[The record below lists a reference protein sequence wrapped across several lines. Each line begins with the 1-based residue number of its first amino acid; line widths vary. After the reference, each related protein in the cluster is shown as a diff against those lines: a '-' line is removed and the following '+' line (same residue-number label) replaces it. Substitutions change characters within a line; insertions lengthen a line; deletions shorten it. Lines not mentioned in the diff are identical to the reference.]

1 MLIIRRFCQFFGF
14 LMLIGGSLTS
24 FGQTTV
30 TNNMTVEQYVQNVL
44 LGGGVTVSNIQFNGG
59 AATIVSESV
68 GEFNAPVGNFG
79 LVNGL
84 ILGSGNVQLAAQA
97 NLGGGSSLG
106 GAGTQGVDTDLQS
119 ITPNQIF
126 DEAVIEF
133 DFVPAGN
140 LISFR
145 YVFAS
150 EEYPE
155 YVCGSVNDAFGFFL
169 TGTNPAGGMYN
180 AANIALIPDPA
191 NPGFFT
197 TTAVSINTVNPGVSG
212 SNGQAGN
219 CDAIDPN
226 WATYSVFYAG
236 NNVTTNY
243 EYDGNTVVLVAQASV
258 ECGETYHIK
267 LAIGDAGDPV
277 FDSGVFLEGGSF
289 ASEAVDIA
297 VATVNGDTNV
307 IEGCTNAQ
315 FIFTRPASQLGDT
328 LIVDYDLEGVAVE
341 GTDYNNMVN
350 PVTFLPGE
358 AQIVLTLDPVDDGID
373 DGPETVIIT
382 AFTVNDCGDTLV
394 STDTLYILDAPE
406 AIFSASTVD
415 GCEPLDVTFT
425 NSSKHSDNY
434 AWTFGNGQTAN
445 VNNLNAQTQTYIAPG
460 TAQLIVSFDGQCPD
474 TATIAINA
482 YVCGCTDPLATNY
495 NPVATVNDGS
505 CIFPYPTVIAPNVFT
520 PDGNE
525 ENPFFELITT
535 NATHIEFTITNRW
548 GITMYKGSGINP
560 VWDGKVNGNPA
571 SEGVYFYEYTVTGVT
586 GDTLEGHG
594 FVELIR

>member
-1 MLIIRRFCQFFGF
+1 MLSIKRIVKIFSY
-14 LMLIGGSLTS
+14 LVLIGGSFTA

-30 TNNMTVEQYVQNVL
+30 TNNLTVEQYVQNVL

-59 AATIVSESV
+59 AANIVSESV

-79 LVNGL
+79 LTTGL
-84 ILGSGNVQLAAQA
+84 ILASGDAQLAAQA
-97 NLGGGSSLG
+97 NIGGGSSLG
-106 GAGTQGVDTDLQS
+106 GSATIGVDTDLQS
-119 ITPNQIF
+119 ITPNQIW

-169 TGTNPAGGMYN
+169 TGNNPAGGTYN

-191 NPGFFT
+191 NPGSFT
-197 TTAVSINTVNPGVSG
+197 TTAVSINTVNPGVEG
-212 SNGQAGN
+212 FAGDPAN
-219 CDAIDPN
+219 CDALDPN
-226 WATYSVFYAG
+226 WAAYSIFYAG
-236 NNVTTNY
+236 DNSTTNY
-243 EYDGNTVVLVAQASV
+243 EYDGNTVVLVAQAAV

-267 LAIGDAGDPV
+267 LAIGDAGDNV
-277 FDSGVFLEGGSF
+277 WDSGVFLEGGSF

-297 VATVNGDTNV
+297 VATVNGDTTV

-315 FIFTRPASQLGDT
+315 FIFTRPASQLTDT
-328 LIVDYDLEGVAVE
+328 LVVDYDLEGVAVE
-341 GTDYNNMVN
+341 GTDYNTMVN

-358 AQIVLTLDPVDDGID
+358 DQIVLTLNPTDDGID

-382 AFTVNDCGDTLV
+382 AYTVNDCGDTLV

-425 NSSKHSDNY
+425 NTSKHSDNY
-434 AWTFGNGQTAN
+434 AWTFGNGQTAT
-445 VNNLNAQTQTYIAPG
+445 VNNLNSQTQTYSTPG

-474 TATIAINA
+474 TATISINA
-482 YVCGCTDPLATNY
+482 YVCGCTDPSATNY
-495 NPVATVNDGS
+495 NPTATVDDGS
-505 CIFPYPTVIAPNVFT
+505 CFYPYPTVVAPNVFT

-571 SEGVYFYEYTVTGVT
+571 SEGVYFYEYTVTGIT
-586 GDTLEGHG
+586 GDKLEGHG

>member
-1 MLIIRRFCQFFGF
+1 M
-14 LMLIGGSLTS
+14 
-24 FGQTTV
+24 
-30 TNNMTVEQYVQNVL
+30 
-44 LGGGVTVSNIQFNGG
+44 
-59 AATIVSESV
+59 
-68 GEFNAPVGNFG
+68 
-79 LVNGL
+79 
-84 ILGSGNVQLAAQA
+84 
-97 NLGGGSSLG
+97 
-106 GAGTQGVDTDLQS
+106 
-119 ITPNQIF
+119 
-126 DEAVIEF
+126 
-133 DFVPAGN
+133 
-140 LISFR
+140 
-145 YVFAS
+145 
-150 EEYPE
+150 
-155 YVCGSVNDAFGFFL
+155 
-169 TGTNPAGGMYN
+169 
-180 AANIALIPDPA
+180 
-191 NPGFFT
+191 
-197 TTAVSINTVNPGVSG
+197 
-212 SNGQAGN
+212 
-219 CDAIDPN
+219 
-226 WATYSVFYAG
+226 
-236 NNVTTNY
+236 
-243 EYDGNTVVLVAQASV
+243 
-258 ECGETYHIK
+258 
-267 LAIGDAGDPV
+267 

-297 VATVNGDTNV
+297 VATVNGDTTV

-358 AQIVLTLDPVDDGID
+358 AQIVLTLNPVDDGID

-382 AFTVNDCGDTLV
+382 AYTVNDCGDTLV

-425 NSSKHSDNY
+425 NTSKHSDNY
-434 AWTFGNGQTAN
+434 AWTFGNGQTAT

-474 TATIAINA
+474 TATITINA

-548 GITMYKGSGINP
+548 GITMYTGSGINP

-571 SEGVYFYEYTVTGVT
+571 SEGVYFYQYTVTGVT

>member
-1 MLIIRRFCQFFGF
+1 MLSMKGIGQFFGCLVF
-14 LMLIGGSLTS
+14 IGGSFS
-24 FGQTTV
+24 VFGQTTV
-30 TNNMTVEQYVQNVL
+30 TNSLTVEQYIQNVL

-59 AATIVSESV
+59 SAAIVYEGV

-79 LVNGL
+79 LTTGL
-84 ILGSGNVQLAAQA
+84 ILASGDAQLASQP
-97 NLGGGSSLG
+97 NTGGGSSLG
-106 GAGTQGVDTDLQS
+106 GPGTQGVDADLQS
-119 ITPNQIF
+119 ITPNQIY
-126 DEAVIEF
+126 DETVIEF

-169 TGTNPAGGMYN
+169 TGVNPAGGMYT

-191 NPGFFT
+191 NPGSFT

-212 SNGQAGN
+212 ANGIAQN
-219 CDAIDPN
+219 CSDIDPD

-236 NNVTTNY
+236 NNMTTNY
-243 EYDGNTVVLVAQASV
+243 EYDGNTVVLVAQAAV

-289 ASEAVDIA
+289 ASEAVDIS

-307 IEGCTNAQ
+307 IEGCTSAQ
-315 FIFTRPASQLGDT
+315 FIFTRPASQLVDT
-328 LIVDYDLEGVAVE
+328 LVVEYELTGDAVE
-341 GTDYNNMVN
+341 GSDFNTMTN
-350 PVTFLPGE
+350 PVTFLPGVDV
-358 AQIVLTLDPVDDGID
+358 ITLNLNPTDDGID

-382 AFTVNDCGDTLV
+382 AYTVNDCGDTLI

-415 GCEPLDVTFT
+415 GCQPLDVTFT
-425 NSSKHSDNY
+425 NTSKHSDNY

-445 VNNLNAQTQTYIAPG
+445 VNNLNPQNQTYIVPG

-495 NPVATVNDGS
+495 NPTATVDDGS
-505 CIFPYPTVIAPNVFT
+505 CFYPYPTVVAPNVFT

-548 GITMYKGSGINP
+548 GITMYTGSGINP
-560 VWDGKVNGNPA
+560 VWDGKVNGDPA
-571 SEGVYFYEYTVTGVT
+571 SEGVYFYQYKVTGVT
-586 GDTLEGHG
+586 GDVLEGHG

>member
-1 MLIIRRFCQFFGF
+1 MLSFRGIGKF
-14 LMLIGGSLTS
+14 LGCLVFIGGSFS
-24 FGQTTV
+24 AFGQTTV
-30 TNNMTVEQYVQNVL
+30 TNNLTVEQYVQNVL
-44 LGGGVTVSNIQFNGG
+44 LGAGVTVSNIQFNAGPG
-59 AATIVSESV
+59 TIVSESV

-79 LVNGL
+79 LTNGL
-84 ILGSGNVQLAAQA
+84 ILASGDAQLAAQA

-106 GAGTQGVDTDLQS
+106 GSGTMGSDTDLQS
-119 ITPNQIF
+119 ITPNQIW
-126 DEAVIEF
+126 DEAVLEF

-150 EEYPE
+150 EEYDE

-169 TGTNPAGGMYN
+169 TGNNPAGGTYN
-180 AANIALIPDPA
+180 ATNIALIPDPA
-191 NPGFFT
+191 NPGSFT
-197 TTAVSINTVNPGVSG
+197 STAVSINTVNLGVEG
-212 SNGQAGN
+212 FNGDPVN

-226 WATYSVFYAG
+226 WASYNVFYAG
-236 NNVTTNY
+236 SNMTTNY
-243 EYDGNTVVLVAQASV
+243 EYDGNTVVLVAQAAV

-267 LAIGDAGDPV
+267 LAIGDAGDNV
-277 FDSGVFLEGGSF
+277 WDSGVFLEAGSF
-289 ASEAVDIA
+289 ASEAVDIS

-315 FIFTRPASQLGDT
+315 FIFTRPASQLVDT
-328 LIVDYDLEGVAVE
+328 LVVDYQLTGTAVE
-341 GTDYNNMVN
+341 GTDFNNMTN
-350 PVTFLPGE
+350 PVVFLPGE
-358 AQIVLTLDPVDDGID
+358 DIITLNLNPTDDGLD

-382 AFTVNDCGDTLV
+382 AYTVNDCGDTLV

-415 GCEPLDVTFT
+415 GCQPLDVTFT
-425 NSSKHSDNY
+425 NTSKHSDNY
-434 AWTFGNGQTAN
+434 QWTFGNGQSAT
-445 VNNLNAQTQTYIAPG
+445 VNNLNPQNQTYIVPG

-474 TATIAINA
+474 TASIAINT

-495 NPVATVNDGS
+495 NPTATVDDGS
-505 CIFPYPTVIAPNVFT
+505 CYYPYPTVIAPNVFT

-535 NATHIEFTITNRW
+535 NAVNIEFTITNRW
-548 GITMYKGSGINP
+548 GITMYTASGINP

-571 SEGVYFYEYTVTGVT
+571 SEGVYFYQYKVTGVT
-586 GDTLEGHG
+586 GDVLEGHG